1 MYRVIGLERTSVR
14 TMKIQ
19 NDMFDENDKKV
30 IPLSNENPSK
40 DVDLERGAVSK
51 PDKFAFKL
59 PDMSGIKLP
68 DMSGIKFAFN
78 RLIGQVRK
86 KVKK

>member
-1 MYRVIGLERTSVR
+1 MYRIIGLERTSVR

-30 IPLSNENPSK
+30 ILLSNKNSNK

-59 PDMSGIKLP
+59 PDMSDIKLP

-78 RLIGQVRK
+78 RLICQVRK

>member
-1 MYRVIGLERTSVR
+1 
-14 TMKIQ
+14 MKIQ

-30 IPLSNENPSK
+30 IPSLSENSNK

-51 PDKFAFKL
+51 LDKFAFKL

-68 DMSGIKFAFN
+68 DMSGVKFAFN
-78 RLIGQVRK
+78 RLIGQVLK